1 MQPIVTDR
9 VAWSVCHSREPFKN
23 GWTDRDAIWHGLRWA
38 KGSMCQMGGCILA
51 QPGKCDW
58 TVHVRRHCGLI
69 LNYFDHLVVF
79 HILRQKI

>member
-38 KGSMCQMGGCILA
+38 KGSMCQMGGA
-51 QPGKCDW
+51 
-58 TVHVRRHCGLI
+58 
-69 LNYFDHLVVF
+69 Y
-79 HILRQKI
+79 